1 MIWKLQ
7 LASLAEGIAL
17 VARVPSLA
25 PHRIVTGGVD
35 DVHCGHVLIQE
46 VTADGNRIATTAVVF
61 LDGDTRGESGSC
73 RTKTAPGRGGRELR
87 ASQHQW
93 DGFPPST
100 LSGSVSW
107 GFSFTLF
114 MSPDSLLLSP
124 GDLFVVKPW
133 TSSPQFPGNT

>member
-17 VARVPSLA
+17 VARVPRLA
-25 PHRIVTGGVD
+25 PHRIMTGGVD

-73 RTKTAPGRGGRELR
+73 RAKTAPGVGWQR
-87 ASQHQW
+87 AQ
-93 DGFPPST
+93 G
-100 LSGSVSW
+100 
-107 GFSFTLF
+107 
-114 MSPDSLLLSP
+114 
-124 GDLFVVKPW
+124 
-133 TSSPQFPGNT
+133 